1 MMLRTRAPWSLI
13 EFLLRTL
20 LRPSCMLTTP
30 QRFSL
35 QLLIYSFDSYWG
47 AFCVCVQVC
56 VHTVGSVV
64 RMRRMGKSWK
74 PATLT
79 MCREGKAEKE
89 PEKNHKVVYTDR
101 DGSSEDPEPAHGGQH
116 IPPSPPLEL
125 LSTYHVGG

>member
-1 MMLRTRAPWSLI
+1 
-13 EFLLRTL
+13 
-20 LRPSCMLTTP
+20 
-30 QRFSL
+30 
-35 QLLIYSFDSYWG
+35 
-47 AFCVCVQVC
+47 
-56 VHTVGSVV
+56 
-64 RMRRMGKSWK
+64 MGKSWK